1 MSNESEEEILNAR
14 VPGIKVPYGW
24 DAGEYASKF
33 FTEIRD
39 NGKILGTRCSSCG
52 KTYIPPR
59 STCSKCFD
67 HIDEWVEL
75 GKQGTLLTYTVV
87 NYEFPLIQPSEPPIL
102 YGIIKLDQ
110 ADTGFVHILDEVD
123 LDDLEPGLRVEAV
136 LKDKD
141 EREGN
146 ILDIRYFRPVSD

>member
-1 MSNESEEEILNAR
+1 MDKGSKEEILDAG

-39 NGKILGTRCSSCG
+39 NGRILGTRCSSCG

-59 STCSKCFD
+59 STCPECFD
-67 HIDEWVEL
+67 RITEWVEL
-75 GKQGTLLTYTVV
+75 SKRGSLLTYTVV
-87 NYEFPLIQPSEPPIL
+87 DYEVPLIQPSEPPII
-102 YGIIKLDQ
+102 YGIIKLDG
-110 ADTGFVHILDEVD
+110 ADTGFVHILGEVD
-123 LDDLEPGLRVEAV
+123 PDELEPGLRVEAV
-136 LKDKD
+136 LRDEE

-146 ILDIRYFRPVSD
+146 VLDIKYFRPVSD